1 MLQCSSRGFTASA
14 RLYEDI
20 NSPEVF
26 LLEYCEVSS
35 GICSYQSH
43 TLPFLISGPF
53 SPSGFEESLGF
64 AWTWILWWWV
74 ENYLYINRHAYWT
87 NKAIYCLTGL
97 DTGTR
102 WCWGSGMLW
111 FLGSCVQ
118 SCLGWGGGMGH
129 SSSHGEA
136 TLNLP
141 PSSQHIN
148 PAVKC
153 WVISWGSIPAPFNT
167 LNIPAAAFC

>member
-1 MLQCSSRGFTASA
+1 MLQCSSRGFIASA

-87 NKAIYCLTGL
+87 NKAIYCLTGP

-102 WCWGSGMLW
+102 WWLRLWHALFFGKLCSILSGMRGRDGTFQQPRKSDTEPPTFLPAHQSSSEMLSD
-111 FLGSCVQ
+111 FLGQ
-118 SCLGWGGGMGH
+118 H
-129 SSSHGEA
+129 SR
-136 TLNLP
+136 T
-141 PSSQHIN
+141 
-148 PAVKC
+148 
-153 WVISWGSIPAPFNT
+153 F
-167 LNIPAAAFC
+167 